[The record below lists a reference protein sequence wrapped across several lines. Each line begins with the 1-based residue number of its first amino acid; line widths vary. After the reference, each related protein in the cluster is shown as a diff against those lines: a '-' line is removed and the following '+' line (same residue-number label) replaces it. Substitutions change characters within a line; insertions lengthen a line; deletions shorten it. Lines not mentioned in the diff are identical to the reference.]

1 MKLVEEGLLS
11 FFFSF
16 FFYFFNLPF
25 SNLLFNIIIVV
36 GLQNFYLGEYVH
48 LFIINEN

>member
-11 FFFSF
+11 S